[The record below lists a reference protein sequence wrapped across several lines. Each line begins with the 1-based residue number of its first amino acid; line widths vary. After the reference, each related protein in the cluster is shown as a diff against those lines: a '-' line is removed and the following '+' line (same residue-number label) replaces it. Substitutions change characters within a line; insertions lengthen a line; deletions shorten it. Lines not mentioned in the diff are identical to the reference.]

1 MTPLIL
7 ASTSSYR
14 KELLQRLQ
22 IPFTQIAPDFEEIP
36 SKGEAP
42 LEMVVRYAM
51 GKAQSVQKNL
61 DRHSLIIGSDQVA
74 LLQDEPS
81 NSWQNAILDKPLT
94 HASAAQQLSRCSGR
108 VVLFH
113 TALCLLNSTTHSIQT
128 SVVDYRV
135 TFRHLSAGEVDSY
148 LHKDTPYDC
157 AGSFRAEGLGIA
169 LFREMAG
176 KDPTSLVG
184 LPLISLVEM
193 LKNEGVQLL
202 KWT

>member
-36 SKGEAP
+36 AQGEAP
-42 LEMVVRYAM
+42 LEMVVRYAI
-51 GKAQSVQKNL
+51 GKAQSVQKDL

-74 LLQDEPS
+74 LLQGGSS
-81 NSWQNAILDKPLT
+81 NNWQDAILDKPMN
-94 HASAAQQLSRCSGR
+94 HANAVQQLSRCSGGA
-108 VVLFH
+108 VLFH
-113 TALCLLNSTTHSIQT
+113 TALCLLNSATHSIQT

-135 TFRHLSAGEVDSY
+135 SFRHLSAGEVDSY

-176 KDPTSLVG
+176 KDPTSLIG
-184 LPLISLVEM
+184 LPLISLVGM
-193 LKNEGVQLL
+193 LKNEGIQLL
-202 KWT
+202 KQT